1 MPSTPRRRLVQLFGL
16 GGAAA
21 LFAGV
26 QSRTNAAGGSRSTS
40 AAPTAE
46 PGESPF
52 ILTRARDGTA
62 RLTVD
67 MAVLGHTDAPNTS
80 GRIGDPRSQDYF
92 RIDSRGDNYFV
103 EGLLYVGGTLP
114 APTRPTGLPVFKNAP
129 PKLNNEVVWDFKAA
143 KPVGHWLNRGWILIN
158 GNPDPYRDPAGTEIE
173 RPRREP
179 HLLSE
184 HTFVLGSFGP
194 KTLSPETLITS
205 GVENGNDPDDET
217 VVRAV
222 IGGTGR
228 FRHASGQV
236 VQTRVGRNTSILRSF
251 SNLGNVASPNYRFEF
266 ELRLA

>member
-1 MPSTPRRRLVQLFGL
+1 MISKPRRRLMQLLGL
-16 GGAAA
+16 GGAAS
-21 LFAGV
+21 LL
-26 QSRTNAAGGSRSTS
+26 AAGESRAADTRA
-40 AAPTAE
+40 AAPGMLPA
-46 PGESPF
+46 PADSSFALVRGKDG
-52 ILTRARDGTA
+52 LT

-67 MAVLGHTDAPNTS
+67 MAVLGHTDAPDPS

-92 RIDSRGDNYFV
+92 RIDSRGDSYYV
-103 EGLLYVGGTLP
+103 EGLLYPGGTLP

-143 KPVGHWLNRGWILIN
+143 QPTGRWLNRGWVLIN
-158 GNPDPYRDPAGTEIE
+158 GSPEPYRDSAGTEID
-173 RPRREP
+173 RARREP

-184 HTFVLGSFGP
+184 HTFVLGSFGA
-194 KTLSPETLITS
+194 KTLSPEMLITS

-217 VVRAV
+217 IIRAV

-251 SNLGNVASPNYRFEF
+251 SQLGNVASPNYRFEF